1 MRDEADRREFP
12 ARYRRC
18 EQVKAISVV
27 FRPNANTV
35 CQRLGACIATLSIK
49 GIPEVSFWRREVG
62 YVKEKLSRYDGSVSL
77 RGNFDLVCC
86 RWNWSWRAY
95 KAEGLY

>member
-35 CQRLGACIATLSIK
+35 CQRLGRGACIATLSIK
-49 GIPEVSFWRREVG
+49 GIPEVSFWEEGEV
-62 YVKEKLSRYDGSVSL
+62 RYDE
-77 RGNFDLVCC
+77 RETFAI
-86 RWNWSWRAY
+86 RWIY
-95 KAEGLY
+95 KFVRDFRSCVVEYEELE